1 MAGENLMAIIP
12 QEFFSSMGS
21 LILLLKALGGFI
33 ILYLIFSII
42 NLIINRNK
50 RKEISQIN
58 KNLEDIK
65 RLLTKKKKK

>member
-1 MAGENLMAIIP
+1 MAGENLMATIP

-21 LILLLKALGGFI
+21 LIILLKALGGFI